1 MSDSQTPDRMPDAPT
16 GPSSYLQILRSTA
29 VIGASSVIVLFFSL
43 VRMKVLALLLGPA
56 GVGLM
61 GLYSSVLDLTSA
73 VAGMGV
79 QSSGVRQIAEA
90 TGTGDDRVIATT
102 SRALKWTSLVLGI
115 LGGAGLV
122 VLALPVSQLTFGTEQ
137 YGVAVALLGVAVF
150 LRIVSGGQAALIQGL
165 RRISDLARI
174 NILSAVLGTG
184 ISIPLIYV
192 FGAAAIVP
200 CLIVTAI
207 VTLII
212 SWWYQRKIKLD
223 VPREE
228 LGPIGGEARSLLRLG
243 LVFMISGFL
252 TLGAAYAIRII
263 VLHEAGVEA
272 AGLYQAAWS
281 VGGLYAGF
289 VLQAMGADFYPRLS
303 AIAKDN
309 EAVNRMVDEQARISI
324 LMAAPG
330 VIGTITLAHL
340 VMTIFY
346 SAEFA
351 NAETLLRWICLG
363 MMLRVIAWPL
373 GFVVLAKGAQ
383 WTFFWTELAAT
394 VVQVGLAALLVPWIG
409 VNGAGIAFAGLYM
422 WHSLLIY
429 WVVRAMSG
437 FRFSRESLRL
447 GLIYL
452 PLTIITFAG
461 FSILPFWL
469 ALLLGLTISAGS
481 SLYSLHSIV
490 TLLPI
495 ETMPAPIRPWIER
508 LTPKGRGP
516 LTATGE
522 QAP

>member
-1 MSDSQTPDRMPDAPT
+1 MPDTPA

-29 VIGASSVIVLFFSL
+29 MIGASSIIVLFFSL

-61 GLYSSVLDLTSA
+61 GLYSSVLDLTTA

-102 SRALKWTSLVLGI
+102 TRALKWTSLALGI
-115 LGGAGLV
+115 LGGLGLAA
-122 VLALPVSQLTFGTEQ
+122 LSLPVSFLTFGSGQ
-137 YGVAVALLGVAVF
+137 YATAIALLGIAVL
-150 LRIVSGGQAALIQGL
+150 LRIVSGGQSALIQGL

-174 NILSAVLGTG
+174 NVYSAVVGTMV
-184 ISIPLIYV
+184 SVPLIY
-192 FGAAAIVP
+192 FLGEIAIVP
-200 CLIVTAI
+200 SLIVTG
-207 VTLII
+207 VVSLII
-212 SWWYQRKIKLD
+212 AWWYQRKIKLD

-228 LGPIGGEARSLLRLG
+228 IGPIGGEARSLLRLG
-243 LVFMISGFL
+243 AVFMITGFL
-252 TLGAAYAIRII
+252 AMGGAYVIRII
-263 VLHEAGVEA
+263 VLHASGVEA

-303 AIAKDN
+303 AIAKDD

-340 VMTIFY
+340 VMTVFY

-351 NAETLLRWICLG
+351 AAETLLRWICLG
-363 MMLRVIAWPL
+363 MMLRIIAWPL
-373 GFVVLAKGAQ
+373 GYVVLAKGAQ

-394 VVQVGLAALLVPWIG
+394 IVQVGLAALLVPMVGI
-409 VNGAGIAFAGLYM
+409 NGAGMAFVGLYI
-422 WHSLLIY
+422 WHSILIY
-429 WVVRAMSG
+429 WVVRSMSG
-437 FRFSRESLRL
+437 FRYSRESLWL

-452 PLTIITFAG
+452 PLTVLAFAG
-461 FSILPFWL
+461 FAVLPFWP
-469 ALLLGLTISAGS
+469 AIVFGLVLSAASG
-481 SLYSLHSIV
+481 LYSLHAIL
-490 TLLPI
+490 TLLPL
-495 ETMPAPIRPWIER
+495 EAMPKAVRPM
-508 LTPKGRGP
+508 LAKFLPKPRGP
-516 LTATGE
+516 LTVTGE
-522 QAP
+522 QAS